1 MAVRLTILKDRETWL
16 EHRKLGL
23 GGSDIASVIGKNPW
37 KSNQELWKEKT
48 GLRESKDL
56 SGNAAVEYG
65 HDAEKFLRD
74 LFALDFPDYKV
85 SYTENNSYKNDRYPW
100 ALASV
105 DGLLKDKDGRLG
117 ILEIKTSSIL
127 RSIDKDKWDNK
138 IPDNY
143 YCQVLFY
150 MAVLEA
156 DFAVLKAQLKSQWIT
171 DNVYIQTKHYFIERK
186 EVEEDINFLMSEGEK
201 FWQAVLT
208 KKEPALIL
216 PQI

>member
-37 KSNQELWKEKT
+37 KSNQELWREKV
-48 GLRESKDL
+48 GIKPAKDL
-56 SGNAAVEYG
+56 SGNEWVQYG
-65 HDAEKFLRD
+65 HDAEPLLRS
-74 LFALDFPDYKV
+74 LFALDFPEYEV
-85 SYTENNSYKNDRYPW
+85 IYTENNSYRNDKYPW

-105 DGLLKDKDGRLG
+105 DGLLKDRERRLG
-117 ILEIKTSSIL
+117 ILEIKTSNI
-127 RSIDKDKWDNK
+127 IQPYDWDKWRDK

-156 DFAVLKAQLKSQWIT
+156 DFAVLKAQLRRRGT
-171 DNVYIQTKHYFIERK
+171 DGLRIKTNHYFMERS
-186 EVEEDINFLMSEGEK
+186 EVEEDIKYLMSAGEK
-201 FWQAVLT
+201 FWESV
-208 KKEPALIL
+208 KERKEPALIL
-216 PQI
+216 PEI

>member
-37 KSNQELWKEKT
+37 KSNQELWREKV
-48 GLRESKDL
+48 GIKQAKDL
-56 SGNAAVEYG
+56 SGNEWVQYG
-65 HDAEKFLRD
+65 HDAEPLLRS
-74 LFALDFPDYKV
+74 LFALDFPEYEV
-85 SYTENNSYKNDRYPW
+85 IYTENNSYRNDKYPW

-105 DGLLKDKDGRLG
+105 DGLLKDRKRRLG
-117 ILEIKTSSIL
+117 ILEVKTSNIL
-127 RSIDKDKWDNK
+127 QPYDWDKWRDK

-156 DFAVLKAQLKSQWIT
+156 DFAVLKAQLRRRGT
-171 DNVYIQTKHYFIERK
+171 DGLRIKTNHYFMERS
-186 EVEEDINFLMSEGEK
+186 EVEEDIKYLMSKGEE
-201 FWQAVLT
+201 FWESV
-208 KKEPALIL
+208 KERKEPALIL
-216 PQI
+216 PEI

>member
-65 HDAEKFLRD
+65 HDAEKFLRE

-127 RSIDKDKWDNK
+127 RSIDKDKWENR

-156 DFAVLKAQLKSQWIT
+156 DFAVLKAQLKSQWIN

>member
-37 KSNQELWKEKT
+37 KSNQGLWLEKV
-48 GLRESKDL
+48 GIKPAKDL
-56 SGNAAVEYG
+56 SGNEWVQYG
-65 HDAEKFLRD
+65 HDAEPLLRS
-74 LFALDFPDYKV
+74 LFALDFPEYEV
-85 SYTENNSYKNDRYPW
+85 IYTENNSYKNDKYPW

-105 DGLLKDKDGRLG
+105 DGLLKDREGRMG
-117 ILEIKTSSIL
+117 ILEIKTSNIMQPY
-127 RSIDKDKWDNK
+127 DWDKWRGK

-156 DFAVLKAQLKSQWIT
+156 DFAVLKAQLRRRGT
-171 DNVYIQTKHYFIERK
+171 DGLRMKTNHYFMERS
-186 EVEEDINFLMSEGEK
+186 EVEEDIKYLMSEGEK
-201 FWQAVLT
+201 FWESV
-208 KKEPALIL
+208 KERKEPALIL
-216 PQI
+216 PEI

>member
-1 MAVRLTILKDRETWL
+1 MAVRLTILKDREAWL

-37 KSNQELWKEKT
+37 KSNQELWKEKI

-127 RSIDKDKWDNK
+127 RSIDKDKWENR

-171 DNVYIQTKHYFIERK
+171 DNLYIQTKHYFIERK